1 MRKRCYVVDMS
12 LSMKCM
18 MLVFC
23 FHLLVGSSNSLC
35 ILQLA
40 FNTLGTMAAMKAMK
54 EAMKKA
60 AAPAAPKKAM
70 KAMKK

>member
-1 MRKRCYVVDMS
+1 MFACIIC
-12 LSMKCM
+12 LF
-18 MLVFC
+18 LVCVLFVSYR
-23 FHLLVGSSNSLC
+23 LLVGSSNSLC

-54 EAMKKA
+54 KAMKKA
-60 AAPAAPKKAM
+60 AAPAAPKKAV